1 MRIIEG
7 LYPLIIISIG
17 LVLIQ
22 IYTLIIKFGRKLKL
36 RAVRWRK
43 VYSNKFLSKLSWK
56 GLSIAILVLISVFT
70 YSYARNNFVYI
81 YIYKDSMM
89 NCIFYIHENFEPNM
103 VIGVPDLND
112 TGSHSIYD
120 LLYDYR
126 LIYYSQNNN
135 WTVEEFFNFTQS
147 NHFDGFIIKL
157 DLFQVGFI
165 DEFLNYTLFQKI
177 AGGPTIDEFSLYHML
192 V

>member
-17 LVLIQ
+17 LVLVQ
-22 IYTLIIKFGRKLKL
+22 IYTLLIKFGIKLKL
-36 RAVRWRK
+36 KVARWRK
-43 VYSNKFLSKLSWK
+43 GYSNKFLSKLSWK
-56 GLSIAILVLISVFT
+56 GLSITILVSISVFT
-70 YSYARNNFVYI
+70 YCYARNNFVYI
-81 YIYKDSMM
+81 YIYDDSMM
-89 NCIFYIHENFEPNM
+89 NCIFYIHENFESNM

-120 LLYDYR
+120 LLYDYQ

-135 WTVEEFFNFTQS
+135 WTVEGFFNFTQS
-147 NHFDGFIIKL
+147 NDFDGFIINL
-157 DLFQVGFI
+157 DSFQVGFVE
-165 DEFLNYTLFQKI
+165 EFLNYTFFQKI
-177 AGGPTIDEFSLYHML
+177 AGGPTIDDFSLYHML